1 MTSQLRPALAIF
13 AALTLICGLLYP
25 LAVTGIGQAA
35 FAEQANG
42 SMITA
47 HGKPVGSAL
56 IGQAFTAPQYFWGR
70 PSATAPMPNN
80 GAGSGGSNLGP
91 ANPALL
97 AAVRE
102 RIAALRAAA
111 AAAGVAGDAAVPV
124 DLVTASGSG
133 LDPEISVAAA
143 RYQAA
148 RVAAVRKLPP
158 GLVVALIDRYQR
170 RQYLGFFG
178 EPRVNV
184 LELNLA
190 LDQAK
195 PYVKG

>member
-13 AALTLICGLLYP
+13 AALTVACGLLYP

-42 SMITA
+42 SMITEN
-47 HGKPVGSAL
+47 GKPVGSAL
-56 IGQAFTAPQYFWGR
+56 IGQAFSSPQYFWGR
-70 PSATAPMPNN
+70 PSATTPMPNN
-80 GAGSGGSNLGP
+80 GAGSGGANLGP
-91 ANPALL
+91 TNPALL

-111 AAAGVAGDAAVPV
+111 AAAGVASDAAVPV
-124 DLVTASGSG
+124 DLVTTSGSG

-148 RVAAVRKLPP
+148 RIAAVRKLRPEQ
-158 GLVVALIDRYQR
+158 VAALIDRHQR

-184 LELNLA
+184 LALNLA
-190 LDQAK
+190 LDRTQ
-195 PYVKG
+195 PGVKG

>member
-70 PSATAPMPNN
+70 PSATAPMP
-80 GAGSGGSNLGP
+80 SK
-91 ANPALL
+91 
-97 AAVRE
+97 V
-102 RIAALRAAA
+102 
-111 AAAGVAGDAAVPV
+111 
-124 DLVTASGSG
+124 
-133 LDPEISVAAA
+133 
-143 RYQAA
+143 
-148 RVAAVRKLPP
+148 
-158 GLVVALIDRYQR
+158 
-170 RQYLGFFG
+170 
-178 EPRVNV
+178 
-184 LELNLA
+184 
-190 LDQAK
+190 
-195 PYVKG
+195 